1 MKATADRTGLNSS
14 DPLAA
19 LSQPRVWLLVGD
31 KLGDNAQLDALVEAL
46 GWDCERKRL
55 RFQKKYD
62 KRRPLFRASLGHVEL
77 ASSDAIEP
85 PWPDLILTIGRRPAM
100 AALWI
105 RRQSGG
111 RTKLVIVGRPHRQ
124 LQHFDLIITS
134 ALFHLPDH
142 PNVLKLDLPLM
153 RYSATRIAAAVDE
166 WKERLHDLK
175 RPLTAVLVGGPEDPF
190 RFDARTARHL
200 LDQASNLPGG
210 NGSLVILASRRTPQ
224 TIVKGLS
231 ANLPPDACLYRWT
244 SDRHLNPYAALLGL
258 ADRFIVSGDSISMMV
273 EVARLGK
280 PLAIAPL
287 PLRAAPWIRFEQ
299 AMARRFRSA
308 EKSGSH
314 FWRWLKTFLHSKGI
328 APFARDIPAFHSM
341 LFENS
346 LAVPL
351 GQPFVSQPPLPPD
364 GLALAVSRIRTLF
377 GQDLPLDQ
385 GQSDREAQMADGG
398 KRRTLAI

>member
-1 MKATADRTGLNSS
+1 MADKTGLNSS
-14 DPLAA
+14 DPFAA
-19 LSQPRVWLLVGD
+19 PSQPRIWLLVGD
-31 KLGDNAQLDALVEAL
+31 KLGDNTQVDAIVEAL

-55 RFQKKYD
+55 HFQKRYD
-62 KRRPLFRASLGHVEL
+62 KRRPAFRASLNHVDL
-77 ASSDAIEP
+77 GCSDVIEP

-105 RRQSGG
+105 RKQSGS

-124 LQHFDLIITS
+124 LQQFDLIITS

-153 RYSATRIAAAVDE
+153 RYSAARITAAVDE

-210 NGSLVILASRRTPQ
+210 NGSLVIVASRRTPQ
-224 TIVKGLS
+224 DIVKALS
-231 ANLPPDACLYRWT
+231 ANLPPNARLYRWT

-273 EVARLGK
+273 EVTRLGK

-287 PLRAAPWIRFEQ
+287 PLRAAPWIRLEQ

-308 EKSGSH
+308 ETSGSH
-314 FWRWLKTFLHSKGI
+314 FWRWLKAFLHGKGI

-341 LFENS
+341 LFESS

-351 GQPFVSQPPLPPD
+351 GQPFLSQPGLPSD
-364 GLALAVSRIRTLF
+364 GLAQAVSRIRMLF
-377 GQDLPLDQ
+377 GRGLPADQEPSKRDALDH
-385 GQSDREAQMADGG
+385 DV
-398 KRRTLAI
+398 RRARAS

>member
-1 MKATADRTGLNSS
+1 MSTRAVH
-14 DPLAA
+14 PFAA
-19 LSQPRVWLLVGD
+19 PSQPRVWLLVGD
-31 KLGDNAQLDALVEAL
+31 KVGDNTQVDAIVEAL

-55 RFQKKYD
+55 HFKKRYD
-62 KRRPLFRASLGHVEL
+62 KRRPACRPSLHHVDL
-77 ASSDAIEP
+77 GCSDAIEP

-105 RRQSGG
+105 RKQSGS

-124 LQHFDLIITS
+124 LQQFDLIITS
-134 ALFHLPDH
+134 ALFNLPDH

-153 RYSATRIAAAVDE
+153 RYSAAHITAAVDE

-210 NGSLVILASRRTPQ
+210 NGSLVIVASRRTPQ
-224 TIVKGLS
+224 DIVKALS
-231 ANLPPDACLYRWT
+231 VNLPPNALLYRWT

-299 AMARRFRSA
+299 AMARRFRAA
-308 EKSGSH
+308 ETSGSR
-314 FWRWLKTFLHSKGI
+314 FWRWLKAFLHGKGI
-328 APFARDIPAFHSM
+328 APFARDISAFHSM
-341 LFENS
+341 LFESS

-351 GQPFVSQPPLPPD
+351 GQPFLSQPGPPPD
-364 GLALAVSRIRTLF
+364 GLALAVSRIRMLA
-377 GQDLPLDQ
+377 GQDIPADQ
-385 GQSDREAQMADGG
+385 GRSDRGAQAPDHG
-398 KRRTLAI
+398 KHRTPAT